1 MFSNSTAT
9 QRLLSAQG
17 NQIDEEEDKSPVAV
31 KEKEKEKEFLYADPG
46 VKIGNGKFGPVN
58 LIIHKK
64 ALYALKIIPKTS
76 IDKPK
81 RI

>member
-1 MFSNSTAT
+1 M
-9 QRLLSAQG
+9 LSASDRV
-17 NQIDEEEDKSPVAV
+17 DEEETKVVVPPV
-31 KEKEKEKEFLYADPG
+31 KEKEFIYADPG

-58 LIIHKK
+58 LIIYNK
-64 ALYALKIIPKTS
+64 ALYALKVIPKTS